1 MEEKDSGYKFEE
13 FDIAWKEFFKNKPK
27 PRSDQEDRKQQEE
40 FCYWYNHLRKQ
51 GDTGKT
57 PAEMNS
63 RMIEFNWDDD
73 GEEDSIDLK
82 ELLIPENEKILS
94 IEKLRSN
101 DVKKYS
107 GVLSSI
113 ELSIA
118 EFYLDNRKLTD
129 LQVISALENF
139 IDNLFAQFDYIKN
152 PLENEIQFGAS
163 VGAQRK
169 RISLHELKLCI
180 KFIIESI
187 KNRNYLQDDQAYLKW
202 VTAFFGLLDEK
213 EIKEIE
219 NHYKL
224 LASINKIPEKELN
237 FMIKSLH
244 PERFFEE

>member
-27 PRSDQEDRKQQEE
+27 PRSDQEDRKQ
-40 FCYWYNHLRKQ
+40 Q

-152 PLENEIQFGAS
+152 FP
-163 VGAQRK
+163 
-169 RISLHELKLCI
+169 KLI
-180 KFIIESI
+180 LPA
-187 KNRNYLQDDQAYLKW
+187 NR
-202 VTAFFGLLDEK
+202 
-213 EIKEIE
+213 
-219 NHYKL
+219 
-224 LASINKIPEKELN
+224 
-237 FMIKSLH
+237 
-244 PERFFEE
+244 